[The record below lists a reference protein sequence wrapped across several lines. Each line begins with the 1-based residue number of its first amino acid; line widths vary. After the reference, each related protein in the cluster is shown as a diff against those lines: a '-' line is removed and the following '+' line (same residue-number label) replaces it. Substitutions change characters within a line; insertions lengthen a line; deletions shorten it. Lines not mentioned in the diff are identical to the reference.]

1 MELDPHQRD
10 FIDDFA
16 SLWDQLGGVAIQG
29 RMVAL
34 LYISDQAELTAPDI
48 AEALGVSRGTVSQVT
63 RELVRMRLIQ
73 RVSRPGDR
81 RDYFR
86 VNPNAWYE
94 ASRSRLVESTS
105 FLELLHRGIRVRVA
119 GSPEGSRALVNAARF
134 LEDYSAAMA
143 EFLRTWKPPNDVETS

>member
-1 MELDPHQRD
+1 CMELDPHQRD

-94 ASRSRLVESTS
+94 ASRNRLVEST
-105 FLELLHRGIRVRVA
+105 
-119 GSPEGSRALVNAARF
+119 
-134 LEDYSAAMA
+134 
-143 EFLRTWKPPNDVETS
+143 

>member
-1 MELDPHQRD
+1 
-10 FIDDFA
+10 
-16 SLWDQLGGVAIQG
+16 
-29 RMVAL
+29 
-34 LYISDQAELTAPDI
+34 
-48 AEALGVSRGTVSQVT
+48 RGTVSQVT

-94 ASRSRLVESTS
+94 ASRNRLVESTS